1 MQILPQKRNIEI
13 EQIIRNDRQI
23 VLLLKQASNYKCQFP
38 NCDAE
43 IKTKTGLNYV
53 EVAHVKPVKEGGQSV
68 LGNLLVLCPNHHKEF
83 DYGELKIYEQ
93 TLSILRGKLNEREFF
108 IEIFN

>member
-1 MQILPQKRNIEI
+1 M
-13 EQIIRNDRQI
+13 
-23 VLLLKQASNYKCQFP
+23 LKQATNYKCQFP

-93 TLSILRGKLNEREFF
+93 TLSTLRGKLNQREFF
-108 IEIFN
+108 IEI